1 MVLLWKETKSGSKVC
16 CNKEVSPMTIEEMKK
31 KKRELGYTNE
41 QVAQLSGVPLG
52 TVQKIFAGITSA
64 PRYETLQALEAIFK
78 PDCTGGFTTR
88 YSADQ
93 NGSSSLHESAV
104 PYRTKK
110 QGEYTLEDYY
120 ALPDDQRAE
129 LIDGV
134 LYDMTSP
141 TYPHQIIQLE
151 IGMQLSNYIDANH
164 GSCMPFVAPAD
175 VQLDCDNRTMVQPD
189 VFVICNRDK
198 LSKSRSMG
206 APDFIVEILSPST
219 WKKDSYLK
227 LHKYAA
233 AGVREYWLV
242 DPDKLKIM
250 VYNLEQEDMAALYTF
265 SDQVPVAIFDGGC
278 KIDFARIYEKMRFF
292 YE

>member
-1 MVLLWKETKSGSKVC
+1 
-16 CNKEVSPMTIEEMKK
+16 MTIEEMKE

-41 QVAQLSGVPLG
+41 MISQLSGVPLG
-52 TVQKIFAGITSA
+52 TVQKIFAGITNA
-64 PRYETLQALEAIFK
+64 PRYETLQALEAVFK
-78 PDCTGGFTTR
+78 PDR
-88 YSADQ
+88 SIDYSASLDANQ
-93 NGSSSLHESAV
+93 SSGSSLHESAV

-134 LYDMTSP
+134 LYDMSTP

-151 IGMQLSNYIDANH
+151 IGRQLLDFIDANH

-219 WKKDSYLK
+219 RKKDSYLK

-250 VYNLEQEDMAALYTF
+250 VYDLEQEDMAALYTF
-265 SDQVPVAIFDGGC
+265 SDQVPVTIFDGNC

>member
-1 MVLLWKETKSGSKVC
+1 
-16 CNKEVSPMTIEEMKK
+16 MTIEEMKK

-41 QVAQLSGVPLG
+41 KVAQLSGVPLG
-52 TVQKIFAGITSA
+52 TVQKVFAGITRA
-64 PRYETLQALEAIFK
+64 PRYATLQALEKAFR
-78 PDCTGGFTTR
+78 PAPTTGC
-88 YSADQ
+88 SADDR
-93 NGSSSLHESAV
+93 SAEDRTEDHYTYPASEEADSAFHESAA
-104 PYRTKK
+104 PYHVKK

-134 LYDMTSP
+134 LYDMSAP

-151 IGMQLSNYIDANH
+151 IGYQLTSYIDANH
-164 GSCMPFVAPAD
+164 GSCMPFIAPAD

-189 VFVICNRDK
+189 VFVICDREK
-198 LSKSRSMG
+198 ITRTRAAG
-206 APDFIVEILSPST
+206 APDFVVEILSPST
-219 WKKDSYLK
+219 RKKDLYLK

-250 VYNLEQEDMAALYTF
+250 VYDLQEDTTTLYTF
-265 SDQVPVAIFDGGC
+265 NDQVPVGIFDGDC
-278 KIDFARIYEKMRFF
+278 RIDFARIYEKIRFL